1 MRASLVAVG
10 VALLAGSAT
19 ASSIA
24 RRPAADPL
32 AHTFSIV
39 ARDPATGNFG
49 VAVQSHWLQ
58 VGTAVPWARAGVGAV
73 ATQSFVRIDYGPR
86 GLDLMAAGSS
96 ARQALDRLVGEDPG
110 RDVRQV
116 AMVDAA
122 GRVATWTGSKCI
134 PAAGHA
140 SGKGYS
146 VQANLM
152 ERPTVWG
159 AMAAAYE
166 RAEGSFAERLVAALD
181 AAQAE
186 GGDIRGR
193 QSAALLIVRAESTGH
208 DWEDALVD
216 LRVDDHPEPL
226 VELRRLLTLHRA
238 YEETN
243 LGDEA
248 AAAGD
253 LDGAIEHYRRGAEL
267 APEVPELRYWQAVT
281 LYSEGHPEAALRI
294 FRQVFAEQRRWV
306 ELTRRLPAV
315 GLLPEAGLE
324 AILAEAPVETGAGI
338 EVAGRLTDEGVEC
351 AALRGED
358 GKLYTLVGKPE
369 GFAIGERVRV
379 RGEPVAFSFCMQ
391 GITLR
396 VLSMEPR

>member
-1 MRASLVAVG
+1 
-10 VALLAGSAT
+10 
-19 ASSIA
+19 
-24 RRPAADPL
+24 
-32 AHTFSIV
+32 
-39 ARDPATGNFG
+39 
-49 VAVQSHWLQ
+49 
-58 VGTAVPWARAGVGAV
+58 V
-73 ATQSFVRIDYGPR
+73 ATQSFVRVDYGPR
-86 GLDLMAAGSS
+86 GLELMAAGGS
-96 ARQALDRLVGEDPG
+96 ARQALDRLVEEDPG

-166 RAEGSFAERLVAALD
+166 RAEGSFAERLLAALD

-208 DWEDALVD
+208 EWEDALVD
-216 LRVDDHPEPL
+216 LRVDDHPDPL

-248 AAAGD
+248 VAAGD
-253 LDGAIEHYRRGAEL
+253 LDGAIRHYRKGAEL
-267 APEVPELRYWQAVT
+267 APGIPELRYWQAVT
-281 LYSEGHPEAALRI
+281 LYSEGHVEAALPI
-294 FRQVFAEQRRWV
+294 FRQVFEEERRWV
-306 ELTRRLPAV
+306 ELTRRLPGV
-315 GLLPEAGLE
+315 GLLPAEGL
-324 AILAEAPVETGAGI
+324 ARILSEAPAGASTGAAAGI

-351 AALRGED
+351 PALRGED
-358 GKLYTLVGKPE
+358 GELYTLVGKPQ
-369 GFAIGERVRV
+369 GFATGDHVLV

-396 VLSMEPR
+396 VQSMEPR

>member
-1 MRASLVAVG
+1 MRALFLAAGVVLLVG
-10 VALLAGSAT
+10 GSMAT
-19 ASSIA
+19 G
-24 RRPAADPL
+24 AAAAPL
-32 AHTFSIV
+32 AHTYSIV
-39 ARDPATGNFG
+39 ARDPATGDFG

-58 VGTAVPWARAGVGAV
+58 VGAVVPWARAGVGAV
-73 ATQSFVRIDYGPR
+73 ATQSFVRVDYGPR
-86 GLDLMAAGSS
+86 GLELMAAGST
-96 ARQALDRLVGEDPG
+96 ARQALDRLVEEDPE

-122 GRVATWTGSKCI
+122 GRVATWTGAKCI

-159 AMAAAYE
+159 AMAVAYE
-166 RAEGSFAERLVAALD
+166 RAEGSFAERLLAALD

-208 DWEDALVD
+208 DWEGALID

-238 YEETN
+238 YEETD

-248 AAAGD
+248 SAAGD

-267 APEVPELRYWQAVT
+267 APEIPELRYWQAVT
-281 LYSEGHPEAALRI
+281 LYSEGHAEVALPI
-294 FRQVFAEQRRWV
+294 FRRVFAEEQRWV

-315 GLLPEAGLE
+315 GLLPQAGLE
-324 AILAEAPVETGAGI
+324 EILAEAPGGTEGRAAGI
-338 EVAGRLTDEGVEC
+338 EVAGRLTGEGVEC
-351 AALRGED
+351 PALRSED

-369 GFAIGERVRV
+369 GFAMGERVIV

-396 VLSMEPR
+396 VESMESH